1 MSFPVFD
8 AHCDTAYELYRTGA
22 LLGANDCHISLER
35 MERIP
40 GSAQFFAFWTADPDA
55 KEPPEQ
61 LFRAMYD
68 ELIRQ
73 FSLFSGRIRLCRTA
87 DDAKA
92 AAEEG
97 RAAAFLS
104 IEGAEAISCDP
115 EKLQSAYD
123 MGIRMITL
131 TWNENNPLAGS
142 HITGEGLS
150 DRGRAFV
157 REAQRLGM
165 LVDVSHLSERAFWD
179 IADIT
184 EGPIVASHSNA
195 RAVCPHSRNL
205 TDAQFCE
212 IVRTGGFAGLNL
224 YAEFLGRGRVTAETV
239 ADHALHFLQLGGAGH
254 IVLGGDLDG
263 CDRLPEGF
271 DGFDSYPLLARA
283 LLERGVDE
291 RTVRDIFY
299 DNLIKVVRSCSI

>member
-1 MSFPVFD
+1 MNFPVFD

-22 LLGANDCHISLER
+22 LLGANGCHISLER
-35 MERIP
+35 MERVP
-40 GSAQFFAFWTADPDA
+40 GSAQFFAFWTADPGA
-55 KEPPEQ
+55 KESPER
-61 LFRAMYD
+61 LFRGMYD

-73 FSLFSGRIRLCRTA
+73 LSLFSDRIRLCKTA

-97 RAAAFLS
+97 RSAAFLS

-115 EKLQSAYD
+115 GQLETAYD

-131 TWNENNPLAGS
+131 TWNARNILAGS
-142 HITGEGLS
+142 HVTGEGLT

-184 EGPIVASHSNA
+184 DGPIVASHSNA

-205 TDAQFCE
+205 TDEQFRE

-224 YAEFLGRGRVTAETV
+224 YAEFLGHGRVTADTV
-239 ADHALHFLQLGGAGH
+239 AEHALHFLELGGEGH
-254 IVLGGDLDG
+254 IALGGDLDG
-263 CDRLPEGF
+263 CDRLPEDF
-271 DGFDSYPLLARA
+271 EGFDSYPLLARA
-283 LLERGVDE
+283 LIERGVDE
-291 RTVRDIFY
+291 QTVRDIFY
-299 DNLIKVVRSCSI
+299 ENLLKVVRSCSI